1 MMKKNQIKYEQC
13 ITELI
18 AKITGLIIKE
28 IEKNIDLN
36 AFFDKN
42 YLLKKAFFNDKILKS
57 YTRSKV

>member
-36 AFFDKN
+36 AFFRQK
-42 YLLKKAFFNDKILKS
+42 LLVEKS
-57 YTRSKV
+57 IF